1 MGLTFS
7 ASLNAN
13 GNPQIYGNNTNPQ
26 DAYNAPII
34 DNPFCHRIVVS
45 KYATNIEVI
54 ITPVASK
61 TIDITATLALTGNIN
76 LKNLMEATSTFELD
90 VTSEGIVVTS
100 VTVPTNNAG
109 AVAPDYRLIFTDTTY
124 EDHEFGI
131 VVDKAALSPEQT
143 EGTNDISFDYSF
155 TPSLDD
161 TYNPLSNFGIPD
173 TGTVEYLYKLSSEST
188 FTSLGSTTEFGVD
201 PNYFEINYTF
211 PDAFQGM
218 SFRMIRSVYDVNND
232 LLYQF
237 IDDVVDFN
245 MTDEA
250 PELTVSLSD
259 LYCGCPSIDIIDGT
273 TYQNRQNWWLGV
285 FTRNIV
291 DATPY
296 YKGAEIGNYKNP
308 VRDSSWA
315 ISIPFN
321 GSYTFKA
328 ILVREYDEVSDYSA
342 EDWVFNP
349 IDNELYVSIQDDN
362 IGNSLGNLVYWRKW
376 NKITDLETVFSKTSN
391 TVSETFLYQV
401 LSKSI
406 SCNDSAPVNIR
417 TKKSCLSSCST
428 LVIDDTTGEFDFEA
442 NPHGYGAPHYYRYE
456 YANLYFLYN
465 KRSDG
470 AVVYKPATYNYLSAE
485 SILFDLKKDGIYKLR
500 MFQVAIYDTDPTK
513 RYYLN
518 DSVYDETT
526 NLFYAS
532 KVNNNTYPLTN
543 TDAWKAV
550 SKIEE
555 FELLNNFGD
564 WEWYYPITCNGYKT
578 LNDIGLGLTND
589 ICDASCKDVL
599 FKKYDLVDVYLRGAR
614 NAFDVYDYDTAQC
627 LLEAVPKNCA
637 PYMGGKGGC
646 GC

>member
-13 GNPQIYGNNTNPQ
+13 GNPQIYGSDTSQASEGAPIVNNPLSHRVIVGVGAENIVINITPNDQ
-26 DAYNAPII
+26 VKIVDDAATAAYGDNVSFFVDIIFNYNLETSNYNATTNTLILSSS
-34 DNPFCHRIVVS
+34 NP
-45 KYATNIEVI
+45 ATGPRANGSAVFRFIF
-54 ITPVASK
+54 T
-61 TIDITATLALTGNIN
+61 D
-76 LKNLMEATSTFELD
+76 STFED
-90 VTSEGIVVTS
+90 HRFDYFVDITQFNANQESGTNNVTNDYINPEIVTSPIDDWGIS
-100 VTVPTNNAG
+100 YNNDIKYEFQL
-109 AVAPDYRLIFTDTTY
+109 PDSSDWI
-124 EDHEFGI
+124 EFGAGDIQDEYSKTFDNAYVGLKLRATRTAYDENNTLIYQSISEI
-131 VVDKAALSPEQT
+131 VE
-143 EGTNDISFDYSF
+143 FDM
-155 TPSLDD
+155 
-161 TYNPLSNFGIPD
+161 I
-173 TGTVEYLYKLSSEST
+173 
-188 FTSLGSTTEFGVD
+188 
-201 PNYFEINYTF
+201 
-211 PDAFQGM
+211 DA
-218 SFRMIRSVYDVNND
+218 
-232 LLYQF
+232 
-237 IDDVVDFN
+237 
-245 MTDEA
+245 T
-250 PELTVSLSD
+250 PELDLALSD
-259 LYCGCPSIDIIDGT
+259 LYCGCSSIDITDNT
-273 TYQNRQNWWLGV
+273 TYQNRQNWWLGI
-285 FTRNIV
+285 FTRNIL

-328 ILVREYDEVSDYSA
+328 IIVKEYLEDSSYSA
-342 EDWVFNP
+342 GDWVLNTV
-349 IDNELYVSIQDDN
+349 DNDLYISNTNVN
-362 IGNSLGNLVYWRKW
+362 VGNSLDNLVYWRKW
-376 NKITDLETVFSKTSN
+376 NKITDIETVFSKTSN
-391 TVSETFLYQV
+391 TVSNTFLSQV

-406 SCNDSAPVNIR
+406 TCNESAPVNIK
-417 TKKSCLSSCST
+417 TGKSCSSSCST
-428 LVIDDTTGEFDFEA
+428 LVIDDTTGEFDFET

-470 AVVYKPATYNYLSAE
+470 AVVYNPATYNYLSAE
-485 SILFDLKKDGIYKLR
+485 SIMFDLKKDGIYKLR

-518 DSVYDETT
+518 DSVYDETN

-555 FELLNNFGD
+555 FEVLNNFGN

>member
-7 ASLNAN
+7 ASLNEN
-13 GNPQIYGNNTNPQ
+13 GNPQIYGSNTFQASSGDPIVDIPLIHRLVIER
-26 DAYNAPII
+26 DASSILI
-34 DNPFCHRIVVS
+34 SV
-45 KYATNIEVI
+45 
-54 ITPVASK
+54 TPVDTAKTVDDSATASYYH
-61 TIDITATLALTGNIN
+61 NV
-76 LKNLMEATSTFELD
+76 TSLSFMTSGGLDTSNYDGANHRFEL
-90 VTSEGIVVTS
+90 SGAFIFS
-100 VTVPTNNAG
+100 NIYNVPFRF
-109 AVAPDYRLIFTDTTY
+109 VFTDSTY
-124 EDHEFGI
+124 EDHIVYITRNNTAFDIEQTAGTNTVSLEYINPGQVQSPIDDWGVSYNNDIKYEYQLPDSSDWIEFAAGDIQDEYSKEFDNAYVGLKLRATRTAYDENNTLIFQSIGDI
-131 VVDKAALSPEQT
+131 VV
-143 EGTNDISFDYSF
+143 FDMTDA
-155 TPSLDD
+155 TPSL
-161 TYNPLSNFGIPD
+161 
-173 TGTVEYLYKLSSEST
+173 
-188 FTSLGSTTEFGVD
+188 SL
-201 PNYFEINYTF
+201 
-211 PDAFQGM
+211 A
-218 SFRMIRSVYDVNND
+218 
-232 LLYQF
+232 
-237 IDDVVDFN
+237 
-245 MTDEA
+245 
-250 PELTVSLSD
+250 LSD
-259 LYCGCPSIDIIDGT
+259 LYCGCTSIDVTDST
-273 TYQNRQNWWLGV
+273 TYQNRQNWWLGI

-291 DATPY
+291 DSTPY

-315 ISIPFN
+315 INIPFN

-328 ILVREYDEVSDYSA
+328 ILIRKYDEANDYSA
-342 EDWVFNP
+342 GDWIFNP
-349 IDNELYVSIQDDN
+349 IDNELYVSVLDSN
-362 IGNSLGNLVYWRKW
+362 IGNSLDNLVYWRKW

-391 TVSETFLYQV
+391 TVSDTFLYQV

-406 SCNDSAPVNIR
+406 TCNDSAPVNIK
-417 TKKSCLSSCST
+417 TGKSCLSSCST
-428 LVIDDTTGEFDFEA
+428 LIIDDTTGEFDFET

-456 YANLYFLYN
+456 YANLYFLVN

-470 AVVYKPATYNYLSAE
+470 TVAYTPATYNYLSAE
-485 SILFDLKKDGIYKLR
+485 SIVFDLKKDGIYKLR

-518 DSVYDETT
+518 DSVFDEAT

-555 FELLNNFGD
+555 FEALNNFGN

-589 ICDASCKDVL
+589 ICAASCKDVL
-599 FKKYDLVDVYLRGAR
+599 FKKYDLIDVYLRGAR

-627 LLEAVPKNCA
+627 LLEAVPINCA

>member
-13 GNPQIYGNNTNPQ
+13 GNPQIYGNSTDVQSGSGAPIVPNPLVQRVVVDLNATDILITIIPNTNNPIDDSATSSFSGNISSIALLAGMGLSTSNYDNATHTFIISGSGPLTGGVFSFRFIYEDTSVEQHQIYIWGDIAAFSSTQTTETNNIAVQYINSEIPVIPIDDYGTALNRTLKYEYQLSDSSDWLEFGTGDIQ
-26 DAYNAPII
+26 DPY
-34 DNPFCHRIVVS
+34 
-45 KYATNIEVI
+45 
-54 ITPVASK
+54 SK
-61 TIDITATLALTGNIN
+61 T
-76 LKNLMEATSTFELD
+76 F
-90 VTSEGIVVTS
+90 
-100 VTVPTNNAG
+100 NNAYVG
-109 AVAPDYRLIFTDTTY
+109 LKLRATRTAYDENNNLIY
-124 EDHEFGI
+124 QSISNI
-131 VVDKAALSPEQT
+131 VT
-143 EGTNDISFDYSF
+143 
-155 TPSLDD
+155 
-161 TYNPLSNFGIPD
+161 
-173 TGTVEYLYKLSSEST
+173 
-188 FTSLGSTTEFGVD
+188 
-201 PNYFEINYTF
+201 
-211 PDAFQGM
+211 
-218 SFRMIRSVYDVNND
+218 
-232 LLYQF
+232 
-237 IDDVVDFN
+237 FN
-245 MTDEA
+245 MTDA
-250 PELTVSLSD
+250 TPSLSLTLSD
-259 LYCGCPSIDIIDGT
+259 LYCGCTSIDVTDNT

-291 DATPY
+291 DSTPY

-308 VRDSSWA
+308 ARDSSWA
-315 ISIPFN
+315 INIPFN

-328 ILVREYDEVSDYSA
+328 ILVRVYNEVSHYSA
-342 EDWVFNP
+342 GDWAFNL
-349 IDNELYVSIQDDN
+349 IDNNLYVSNLDGN
-362 IGNSLGNLVYWRKW
+362 IGNSLDNLVYWRKW
-376 NKITDLETVFSKTSN
+376 NKITDIETVFSKTSN
-391 TVSETFLYQV
+391 TVSDTFLYQV

-406 SCNDSAPVNIR
+406 TCNDSAPVNIK

-428 LVIDDTTGEFDFEA
+428 LIIDDTTGEFDFET

-456 YANLYFLYN
+456 YANLYFLVN

-470 AVVYKPATYNYLSAE
+470 TVVYNPATYNYLSAE
-485 SILFDLKKDGIYKLR
+485 SIMFDLKKDGIYKLR

-532 KVNNNTYPLTN
+532 KVNNNTYPLSN

-555 FELLNNFGD
+555 FEVLNNFGN

-589 ICDASCKDVL
+589 ICAASCKDVL

-627 LLEAVPKNCA
+627 LLEAVPINCA